1 MTVTP
6 QLGILVATDADSVVD
21 AVRAALA
28 GPGTEVRRVSSGY
41 EVGPAVAAQTPDLV
55 ILDLQI
61 GNMGGMAVCLDLR
74 LEAGAGRLPEVPV
87 LMLLDRRPDVFLARR
102 AGADGWVL
110 KPLEPLRLARA
121 TRTIIDG
128 GTYEDPTGVPGIT
141 VPTPSPV
148 L

>member
-1 MTVTP
+1 MPTV
-6 QLGILVATDADSVVD
+6 LVASDADW
-21 AVRAALA
+21 VRDQVKAAL
-28 GPGTEVRRVSSGY
+28 
-41 EVGPAVAAQTPDLV
+41 VGPNFEVAEVSRGQDVRKAVAEMKPDLV
-55 ILDLQI
+55 IVDLQI

-128 GTYEDPTGVPGIT
+128 GTYEDPTGIPGIT